1 MVSTILVVEDDV
13 ALVMYLKKAL
23 NQEGYSVK
31 MLTKGAEV
39 LRTIEKI
46 NPDLVLLDL
55 NLPDVKGETLCAEI
69 KKDFTYIPIIIMTAK
84 AAIGDKLAAFKGGAD
99 DYITKPFDT
108 EELIARINARL
119 KKGADSVTL
128 AVADLTLNK
137 STVQVKRGSKSIK
150 LTPQEFKLL
159 EILILNQGKV
169 LSRETLLNK
178 IWPDSFE
185 VQSRVVDVYI
195 SYLRKKI
202 DKGFKKKLITSSRGF
217 GYTIK
222 DGS

>member
-13 ALVMYLKKAL
+13 SLVMYLKKAL

-55 NLPDVKGETLCAEI
+55 NLPDVKGETLCVEI
-69 KKDFTYIPIIIMTAK
+69 KKDFTDIPIIIMTAK
-84 AAIGDKLAAFKGGAD
+84 TAIGDKLAAFKGGAD

-119 KKGADSVTL
+119 KKRDGATTIGI
-128 AVADLTLNK
+128 ADLILNK
-137 STVQVKRGSKSIK
+137 HTVQVTRGTKNIK

-159 EILILNQGKV
+159 ETLIINQGKV

-178 IWPDSFE
+178 IWPDSFD

-202 DKGFKKKLITSSRGF
+202 DRGFKKKLITSSRGF